1 MTGNGSADNV
11 YTRGIA
17 SFVSGLTY
25 EAIPQEVRE
34 RVKLLVLD
42 ALGCGIYGST
52 KQHSR
57 ILLNTMLRMDSSKDC
72 GIWGGASR
80 LSAPHAALV
89 NGSMVQGFELDDTH
103 FFATTHVGCATVPP
117 VMAIAEA
124 QMPMNGSTFI
134 KAAVAGYE
142 IGPRVG
148 ICMGN
153 EHLSQGWHA
162 PATVA
167 VFSAAAAAAAALG
180 LSEEKTVH
188 AMGIAGT
195 QSSGLMA
202 SQYGSMVKRM
212 NAGRAAQSGLYS
224 ALLAREGYTGIVNVF
239 ESDYGGFCTTFSRS
253 HDRFNLAELTSGLG
267 THFETL
273 RDSLKFYACA
283 ASNHTSLDAI
293 RLMQKKRTFSAPDVE
308 KIVIRGSKLM
318 HDHVGFKY
326 RGTGMT
332 EAQMNLPFCVATLLL
347 EGDVFVDQFTDESI
361 IDPARM
367 ALTEKIDVRP
377 DAEINAMGP
386 KFRQYVRVEVH
397 LRDGTVMEETA
408 HTARGRESNFAP
420 AADVVEKFKKLT
432 AGVLSKDKVDGIVN
446 TVLELEKLKDIRD
459 LARLLANDS
468 NQNG

>member
-1 MTGNGSADNV
+1 MITDGSADNA

-42 ALGCGIYGST
+42 SLGCGVYGSI

-57 ILLNTMLRMDSSKDC
+57 ILLNTLRRIDASKDC
-72 GIWGGASR
+72 CIWGSTHR
-80 LSAPHAALV
+80 LSAAHAVLV

-117 VMAIAEA
+117 IMAIAET
-124 QMPMNGSTFI
+124 QTPMNGSTFI

-153 EHLSQGWHA
+153 EHLAQGWHA

-180 LSEEKTVH
+180 LSEDKTVH
-188 AMGIAGT
+188 ALGIAGT

-212 NAGRAAQSGLYS
+212 NAGRAAQSGFYS
-224 ALLAREGYTGIVNVF
+224 GLLASEGYTGIVNVF

-253 HDRFNLAELTSGLG
+253 QDRFKLSELTSGLG
-267 THFETL
+267 TNYETM
-273 RDSLKFYACA
+273 RDSLKFYSCA

-293 RLMQKKRTFSAPDVE
+293 RLMQKKRAFSASDVE
-308 KIVIRGSKLM
+308 KIVVHGAKLTL
-318 HDHVGFKY
+318 DHVGFKY

-397 LRDGTVMEETA
+397 LRNGTVMEETA